1 LAISAAAVAW
11 RRHKFGIK
19 SFAYRLWSAAEIKQL
34 GTMPDAQVA
43 LRIGRSA
50 GTVKGKRLKLGITA
64 HTLVKHEGRK
74 IATSLG

>member
-1 LAISAAAVAW
+1 
-11 RRHKFGIK
+11 
-19 SFAYRLWSAAEIKQL
+19 
-34 GTMPDAQVA
+34 MPDAQVA